1 MRNSI
6 LTVVLL
12 AGVPAVAIVGCSTAP
27 QSASGQQDLRNS
39 AQTALA
45 EAYRRD
51 PSLQN
56 TLNNSAGYAVL
67 PTVGEGGLIV
77 GGGYGKGAVYE
88 KGQIVGYCDLSSAS
102 IGAKIGGKEFSEIIA
117 FETPKPLADFK
128 NGRFTVSA
136 DASAV
141 ALRDGVA
148 ASTPFRDNVAVFVF
162 NQGGLMADASIGGQT
177 FRFTP
182 LDVAQQ
188 AAAHMDE
195 SDRNDQS
202 GHQERLNKRTPDSK
216 KDIDIN
222 ADVDDPDVDVNVR

>member
-6 LTVVLL
+6 LTIVLL

-27 QSASGQQDLRNS
+27 QSVSGQQDLRNS
-39 AQTALA
+39 AQTALE
-45 EAYRRD
+45 EAFRRD
-51 PSLQN
+51 PSLEK

-67 PTVGEGGLIV
+67 PTVGKGGLIV
-77 GGGYGKGAVYE
+77 GGGYGKGVLYE
-88 KGQIVGYCDLSSAS
+88 KGQIVGYCDLSSVS
-102 IGAKIGGKEFSEIIA
+102 IGAKIGGKEFSEIIV
-117 FETPKPLADFK
+117 FETAKPLADFK

-136 DASAV
+136 EASAV

-148 ASTPFRDNVAVFVF
+148 STTPFRENVAVFVF

-188 AAAHMDE
+188 AAAHMDD
-195 SDRNDQS
+195 SDRYEQS
-202 GHQERLNKRTPDSK
+202 GHQERLNNRTPGSG
-216 KDIDIN
+216 KDVNID
-222 ADVDDPDVDVNVR
+222 ADVDNPDVDVNVR